1 MRRRRYSLPDNG
13 FSAIQAHSTDLF
25 CIQQTYSVF
34 NRPILS
40 ATGGGRQVCGGW
52 HAKEVLG
59 RGDLDREESGDPPG
73 HCIDGEPPIGG
84 AGTLPPIS
92 GGAPGNGVFPASS
105 TSKPCQMAK
114 PGYFSAVAPVF
125 ARGHHRGFSMR
136 VSVRPLTLQVVRV
149 SRSLHGQHP
158 GIRME
163 DAVFLAIHAPRESP
177 CRERFIRSGHG
188 LKTNKL
194 VASLLNRR

>member
-1 MRRRRYSLPDNG
+1 MDRIFQSSGACFPYRLHLQSRIVKKMLHETSQIL
-13 FSAIQAHSTDLF
+13 SARQWFF
-25 CIQQTYSVF
+25 CNPGTF

-40 ATGGGRQVCGGW
+40 ATGWRRVCGGW
-52 HAKEVLG
+52 HAKEVRG

-73 HCIDGEPPIGG
+73 HCIEGEPPIEGG
-84 AGTLPPIS
+84 RTLPPIS

-136 VSVRPLTLQVVRV
+136 VSVRPLTL
-149 SRSLHGQHP
+149 
-158 GIRME
+158 
-163 DAVFLAIHAPRESP
+163 
-177 CRERFIRSGHG
+177 
-188 LKTNKL
+188 
-194 VASLLNRR
+194 